1 MVEALRSKGLK
12 NVVYGVVIVAV
23 GFAFLSTGTQGPA
36 TRLSSWKE
44 VCVANVRSRC
54 ISPTEFNATATLL
67 RQILRKNDK
76 RQAIEGLIERELL
89 LQEAERLG
97 MGVTDDEITAQL
109 KNGFIRFSQAFA
121 EPVKAPR
128 GPEAQGVFPA
138 HEHFLN
144 KNTKQFEMKTYSR
157 FVSQVTGGM
166 SDKEF
171 REFQSRELLAAKV
184 RELVQAPVRVSEPES
199 YELYVRQKTNATLS
213 YVEVRDDFA
222 AESLVET
229 RQSDID
235 AWVKDHQVDV
245 DKAFEEAKKTD
256 LPKATTVRHILVM
269 FNGDSQAKKDKAL
282 EKISLIAARIKA
294 GEPFGTVARSFTED
308 PGSKSS
314 GGAYEEKMVEGF
326 VESFKKAFAS
336 LKPGQMTATAIE
348 SSYGYHLIMRDDPT
362 RAGATEAAVKKAVIV
377 DLYRDAKAKDAAK
390 AFADRVQAQIKNGKT
405 PDEALNALLKPVK
418 VQLLAVTPDATPK
431 AGAPPG
437 DAGAPAAP
445 PAPKP
450 DDATAKPKTADVL
463 PANAPEFKTSSRFNR
478 TGDLFSPDINP
489 RDADKIRDFAFAAKD
504 GEWLADI
511 ARGSEGNF
519 LVMLKDRTIAS
530 REDYEKERDTHL
542 STLLTGKQSEALS
555 MYMKQLRDRAKADI
569 KINNDFFKDEKADGG
584 AATSSSDDDGE

>member
-36 TRLSSWKE
+36 TRLSSWKA

-54 ISPTEFNATATLL
+54 ISPAEFNASATLL

-76 RQAIEGLIERELL
+76 RQAVEGIIERELL
-89 LQEAERLG
+89 LQEADRLG
-97 MGVTDDEITAQL
+97 MGVTDDEVTAQL
-109 KNGFIRFSQAFA
+109 KSGFIRFSQAFA

-138 HEHFLN
+138 HEQFLN

-157 FVSQVTGGM
+157 FVSQITGGM

-171 REFQSRELLAAKV
+171 REFQAHELLAAKV
-184 RELVQAPVRVSEPES
+184 RELVQAPVRVSEAES
-199 YELYVRQKTNATLS
+199 YELYVRQNTNATLS

-222 AESLVET
+222 ADSLVET
-229 RQSDID
+229 RQADID

-282 EKISLIAARIKA
+282 ERISLIAARIKA
-294 GEPFGTVARSFTED
+294 GEPFGTVARASTED

-314 GGAYEEKMVEGF
+314 GGAYEEKMVDGF

-336 LKPGQMTATAIE
+336 LKPGQMTDTAIE

-362 RAGATEAAVKKAVIV
+362 RAGATEAAVKKAVIL

-390 AFADRVQAQIKNGKT
+390 AFADRVQAQIKGGKT
-405 PDEALNALLKPVK
+405 PDEALSALLKPVK
-418 VQLLAVTPDATPK
+418 IQLLGVTADVK
-431 AGAPPG
+431 APSG
-437 DAGAPAAP
+437 DAGAPE
-445 PAPKP
+445 APKT
-450 DDATAKPKTADVL
+450 DANVKPKTAEVL
-463 PANAPEFKTSSRFNR
+463 PANAPEFKTSARFNR
-478 TGDLFSPDINP
+478 TGDLFSSDINP
-489 RDADKIRDFAFAAKD
+489 KDADKIRDFAFAAKD

-511 ARGSEGNF
+511 ARGREGNF
-519 LVMLKDRTIAS
+519 LVMLKDRKTAS
-530 REDYEKERDTHL
+530 REDYEKARDTHM